1 MHIAEGVLSPLVLG
15 TGFLITGIGTYAG
28 IRHLRN
34 EQIIP
39 CGILAAVFF
48 LASLIHVPVG
58 ISSAHL
64 IAAGLL
70 GILLKTAAYPTILTA
85 LLLQG
90 LFFQFGGITVL
101 GVNCATMATAACL
114 AGALFRLLSRYNMFL
129 AGFIAGA
136 VGVLAAALF
145 TAAALAFSEE
155 GFVTAAKALFLAHI
169 PIMLAEGILTGGTVT
184 FLARM
189 RPEILNR

>member
-1 MHIAEGVLSPLVLG
+1 MHIAEGVLSPMVLG
-15 TGFLITGIGTYAG
+15 AGFLVTGIGTYIG
-28 IRHLRN
+28 IRQMRN

-48 LASLIHVPVG
+48 LASLIHVPIG

-64 IAAGLL
+64 IAAGLI
-70 GILLKTAAYPTILTA
+70 GIFLKTAAYPTIFTA

-90 LFFQFGGITVL
+90 IFFQFGGITVL

-114 AGALFRLLSRYNMFL
+114 AGAIFRLISRYNIFF
-129 AGFIAGA
+129 AGFMAGA
-136 VGVLAAALF
+136 LGVLAAALF

-155 GFVTAAKALFLAHI
+155 GFVTAAKALFLAHT
-169 PIMLAEGILTGGTVT
+169 PIMLAEGILTGGTVA

-189 RPEILNR
+189 RPDLLTR